1 MLRAWKFGQSQNQL
15 PNGWKSGCLKDLC
28 IKMEFSSAILSCN
41 LRKLKSL
48 KRGLICAS
56 LIKKNI
62 SLNAFFVR

>member
-1 MLRAWKFGQSQNQL
+1 MLRVWKFGESQNQL
-15 PNGWKSGCLKDLC
+15 SNGWKSGCLKDLC

-62 SLNAFFVR
+62 SLNAFFIR